1 MERTHAYLHMGKQA
15 LVRHIQW
22 KDLIQII
29 CTSRRQE
36 DHLRSQESYQGQL
49 YSFKMKCKDICDNL
63 DKKLSSKFLLSRYI
77 VKTFEIF
84 YGTPLEAMTKANKDT
99 LTSRLQALKF
109 KPSVKLGSKST
120 LLKNSFNKQKSH
132 QKEESL
138 KTMGSTLIHQEAI
151 MFSKSESTHLINL
164 ESLARVF

>member
-1 MERTHAYLHMGKQA
+1 MERTHVYLHMGKQD

-29 CTSRRQE
+29 YLSRRRE
-36 DHLRSQESYQGQL
+36 NHLRSQESYQGQL

-63 DKKLSSKFLLSRYI
+63 DKKLSQKFQLSRYI
-77 VKTFEIF
+77 VKIFEIF
-84 YGTPLEAMTKANKDT
+84 YGTLLEAMTKANKDT
-99 LTSRLQALKF
+99 LTSRPQALKS
-109 KPSVKLGSKST
+109 KPSAKLGSKST
-120 LLKNSFNKQKSH
+120 LLKNFFNKQKSH

-138 KTMGSTLIHQEAI
+138 KTTGSTLTHQEAT
-151 MFSKSESTHLINL
+151 MFSKSESIHLINL